1 MRVFLFDELED
12 APLIID
18 AIYKGGSEG
27 NVKDDPLTKLLPRTS
42 NQGGFRITHRVDDMS
57 KPAYVVIYTSFSELE
72 WPDYLDTENGV
83 FRYYGDNRKP
93 GSGLHETWKK
103 GNLLLKT
110 VFAWLN
116 ENGESLKEIPPF
128 LIFKKAG
135 EGRDVQFLGLA
146 APGNN
151 NLPPDRELIA
161 FWRTNNQ
168 QRFQNYE
175 AYFTVLDTGN
185 EQISK
190 EWLSSLIFE
199 HERNID
205 YAPRCWRYFVEM
217 GRLGAQALKAPN
229 VSMIR
234 KKDEQIPNTLEGKKI
249 IQFVHNY
256 YAENPY
262 GFEKCAISIIRLM
275 DKNFVNFDLTRPW
288 RDGGRDALGKYRIG
302 AEENCLHVE
311 CALEAKCYDLNN
323 SVGVRQ
329 MSRLISRIRYRQFG
343 IMVTTSY
350 VHEQAYKE
358 VIEDNHPILIVSGK
372 DIINILRNNG
382 INSQTVEMWL
392 KSIE

>member
-110 VFAWLN
+110 VFTWLN

-161 FWRTNNQ
+161 FWRTNKQ

-190 EWLSSLIFE
+190 EWLNSLIFE

-217 GRLGAQALKAPN
+217 GILGAQALKAPN

-382 INSQTVEMWL
+382 ISSQTVGMWL

>member
-1 MRVFLFDELED
+1 MRVFSFNELED

-18 AIYKGGSEG
+18 AIYKGGSAG
-27 NVKDDPLTKLLPRTS
+27 NVKDDPLTKLLPKTS
-42 NQGGFRITHRVDDMS
+42 NQGGFRITHRVDDMT

-72 WPDYLDTENGV
+72 WPDFLDAENGV

-93 GSGLHETWKK
+93 GRGLHETWKK

-146 APGNN
+146 APGNT

-161 FWRTNNQ
+161 FWRTNKQ

-175 AYFTVLDTGN
+175 AYFTILDSSD
-185 EQISK
+185 EEISK
-190 EWLSSLIFE
+190 EWLNMLVFE
-199 HERNID
+199 HEKNID

-217 GRLGAQALKAPN
+217 GRLGSRALKAPKVTMVRN
-229 VSMIR
+229 
-234 KKDEQIPNTLEGKKI
+234 KAEQIPNTEEGRKL
-249 IQFVHNY
+249 IQLIHNY
-256 YAENPY
+256 YGDNPY
-262 GFEKCAISIIRLM
+262 GFEKCAISIIRFM
-275 DKNFVNFDLTRPW
+275 EKNFVDFNLTRPW
-288 RDGGRDALGKYRIG
+288 RDGGRDAVGKYRIG
-302 AEENCLHVE
+302 AESNCLHVE
-311 CALEAKCYDLNN
+311 CALEAKCYGQNN
-323 SVGVRQ
+323 AVGVRQ
-329 MSRLISRIRYRQFG
+329 MSRLISRIKYRQFG

-358 VIEDNHPILIVSGK
+358 VIEDDHPILIISGK
-372 DIINILRNNG
+372 DIVDILRNNG
-382 INSQTVEMWL
+382 IDSQTVNVWL